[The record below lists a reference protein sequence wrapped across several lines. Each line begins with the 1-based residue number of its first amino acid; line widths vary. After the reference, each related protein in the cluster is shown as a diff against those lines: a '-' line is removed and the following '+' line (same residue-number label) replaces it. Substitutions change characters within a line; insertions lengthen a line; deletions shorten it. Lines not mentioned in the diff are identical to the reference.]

1 MEGGTGH
8 TVQGA
13 AAQEDAA
20 TERQDK
26 GVSGQGQTVISD
38 S

>member
-1 MEGGTGH
+1 VEGGTGR
-8 TVQGA
+8 TAQGV

-26 GVSGQGQTVISD
+26 GGSGQGQTVISD
-38 S
+38 G